1 MGKLGEMLYKIY
13 VGACGYPHGSRGKDF
28 GFAQFARAMSGV
40 MDAAKCADMFDM
52 LFEQAATAA
61 RRRRTRLD
69 AAAVDWCALVERV
82 ELRKFQQLLGRTE
95 SEDTA
100 RRIYKEQGGAS
111 RQKSPRREGADDG
124 GEGGDDRPSKRPSGA
139 AERKAKSEKRAG
151 ADDPAKRKKDVADAL
166 RIEKEMSATTI
177 SAGATGGASKGSP
190 KWDVADVT
198 AALTKLGLDDA
209 DYVVSSFA
217 KARAGDTTATAAQLF
232 NEGVKLCMPDMP
244 WSDAP
249 CFFKWMSKKG
259 CGAPPPGKPACGNCK
274 RAAELGK
281 AAVKPP
287 PQLMEAIKAHA
298 NESTAALLSE

>member
-1 MGKLGEMLYKIY
+1 
-13 VGACGYPHGSRGKDF
+13 
-28 GFAQFARAMSGV
+28 
-40 MDAAKCADMFDM
+40 
-52 LFEQAATAA
+52 
-61 RRRRTRLD
+61 
-69 AAAVDWCALVERV
+69 
-82 ELRKFQQLLGRTE
+82 
-95 SEDTA
+95 
-100 RRIYKEQGGAS
+100 
-111 RQKSPRREGADDG
+111 
-124 GEGGDDRPSKRPSGA
+124 
-139 AERKAKSEKRAG
+139 
-151 ADDPAKRKKDVADAL
+151 VADAL
-166 RIEKEMSATTI
+166 RIEKEMSTATI
-177 SAGATGGASKGSP
+177 SAGPTGGASKGPP

-217 KARAGDTTATAAQLF
+217 KARAGDATATAAQLF

>member
-100 RRIYKEQGGAS
+100 AHGG
-111 RQKSPRREGADDG
+111 
-124 GEGGDDRPSKRPSGA
+124 
-139 AERKAKSEKRAG
+139 
-151 ADDPAKRKKDVADAL
+151 L
-166 RIEKEMSATTI
+166 R
-177 SAGATGGASKGSP
+177 G
-190 KWDVADVT
+190 
-198 AALTKLGLDDA
+198 
-209 DYVVSSFA
+209 
-217 KARAGDTTATAAQLF
+217 R
-232 NEGVKLCMPDMP
+232 
-244 WSDAP
+244 
-249 CFFKWMSKKG
+249 
-259 CGAPPPGKPACGNCK
+259 
-274 RAAELGK
+274 
-281 AAVKPP
+281 
-287 PQLMEAIKAHA
+287 
-298 NESTAALLSE
+298 

>member
-111 RQKSPRREGADDG
+111 RQKSPRREGADDS

-151 ADDPAKRKKDVADAL
+151 ADDPAKRKKDEAQEGRGRL
-166 RIEKEMSATTI
+166 SRNFFSYL
-177 SAGATGGASKGSP
+177 SP
-190 KWDVADVT
+190 T
-198 AALTKLGLDDA
+198 HT
-209 DYVVSSFA
+209 
-217 KARAGDTTATAAQLF
+217 
-232 NEGVKLCMPDMP
+232 
-244 WSDAP
+244 
-249 CFFKWMSKKG
+249 
-259 CGAPPPGKPACGNCK
+259 
-274 RAAELGK
+274 
-281 AAVKPP
+281 
-287 PQLMEAIKAHA
+287 
-298 NESTAALLSE
+298 LLSLRVMGDLT